1 MRPLGGAAIL
11 AALVAQL
18 GGAAVIEALHAIE
31 PGALVLGTALAAV
44 TTVGAA
50 WRWKVV
56 AEHLRVGLPLSSAT
70 AACYRSQFLNLTLPG
85 GVVGDVE
92 RGLRHG
98 RRVDAMGRAVRAVV
112 WERVSNQV
120 VLAAFA
126 VAALVVADPFD
137 VTGPAAKVGLVAV
150 GIVLLLIG
158 GAWAVRHDLSA
169 PLARV
174 LVASVVV
181 VVGHVATFLIAARTV
196 GVSVEPGRLVPLAL
210 VVLLLAGLPL
220 SLAGWGPR
228 EGAAAWAFA
237 ATGATASQGLA
248 VAVAYGVIVTVA
260 NLPGAVVL
268 LLQAR
273 RSRIA
278 GLPSPATVEVS
289 AHG

>member
-1 MRPLGGAAIL
+1 MGGAAIL